1 MDPKA
6 ARNLSL
12 FAAFIFVYWMLIAIE
27 SDSSFGTIVGV
38 ILFFASLLMVEVQNE
53 KLKQKS
59 SSSKESP
66 GNASSS
72 KVSEMSFE
80 ETKHYTFKGVDLS
93 LVNNIENV
101 GQNVVL
107 LHNRIDRIFKRANF
121 EDPEIEKLLMKLLG
135 IFENQKAKIEILKE
149 DLGFEEQS
157 KIEQKEDLKV
167 EKQNEANLKT
177 VKSDNCSFEGIRLKA
192 VEYLDDF
199 QAEIKSIHD
208 PLDKIIKEGNIKDN
222 IEFVRSELKKLKD
235 AYDQPSYDFMIPK
248 KRLKGEI

>member
-1 MDPKA
+1 M
-6 ARNLSL
+6 
-12 FAAFIFVYWMLIAIE
+12 
-27 SDSSFGTIVGV
+27 
-38 ILFFASLLMVEVQNE
+38 
-53 KLKQKS
+53 
-59 SSSKESP
+59 
-66 GNASSS
+66 
-72 KVSEMSFE
+72 
-80 ETKHYTFKGVDLS
+80 
-93 LVNNIENV
+93 
-101 GQNVVL
+101 
-107 LHNRIDRIFKRANF
+107 
-121 EDPEIEKLLMKLLG
+121 
-135 IFENQKAKIEILKE
+135 
-149 DLGFEEQS
+149 GFEEQS